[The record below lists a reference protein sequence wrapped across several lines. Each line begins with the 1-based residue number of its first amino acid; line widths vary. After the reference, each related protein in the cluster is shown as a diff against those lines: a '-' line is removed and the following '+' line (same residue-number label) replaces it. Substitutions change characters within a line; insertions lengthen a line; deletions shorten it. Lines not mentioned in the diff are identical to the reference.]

1 MKEHPLPQDIT
12 GYRFHIVGNMTLKQF
27 ALVAGG
33 CVVGFFIY
41 LTNLPAFVS
50 WPLILLS
57 AGAGAFMAFIPFEE
71 RPFDHWVFTFFK
83 VIYNPTQYYWE
94 RKPKLPPAFMFEPNQ
109 DTKQSML
116 LPELD
121 LSPARRTRV
130 KEYLRSVHQAPE
142 QETDEFYR
150 ADTLQN
156 VMDAFYGRAPS
167 TVQQPVQVEAP
178 VADVASAAVEAE
190 VVPIAGIE
198 AAAYAELGQSPPPA
212 GEVSGMPAFEAAA
225 PIPVPADVVFP
236 AADPAMGGTILWQQG
251 GEQAQQQS
259 PAAPTAEGFATQPQ
273 FDPVQVP
280 NQEFIDIQAQ
290 PTDDTRQD
298 AASADQVQPPQPVF
312 VTNTAPAAQD
322 QAVSAVQFNANLTIP
337 NLPTQPNKLVGVVT
351 DGTLPIPYAI
361 VEVLNPDGLTAR
373 AVKTNAFGQFFV
385 STPLGN
391 GSYLI
396 RAEKEGLAFPTQQL
410 ELNGN
415 IVPPIEITAQSQV
428 Q

>member
-41 LTNLPAFVS
+41 LTNLPAFIS

-83 VIYNPTQYYWE
+83 VIYGPTQYYWE
-94 RKPKLPPAFMFEPNQ
+94 RKPKLPPAFAFEPNQ

-130 KEYLRSVHQAPE
+130 KEYLRSVHQAPD
-142 QETDEFYR
+142 QDTDDFYR

-156 VMDAFYGRAPS
+156 ITDTFYGRPPS
-167 TVQQPVQVEAP
+167 AVATPSPQSVGGGVESEAE
-178 VADVASAAVEAE
+178 SAVEVPVVETAMNLPAIETAPAE
-190 VVPIAGIE
+190 VVLPTQISVDTP
-198 AAAYAELGQSPPPA
+198 LSPPPEA
-212 GEVSGMPAFEAAA
+212 PAAA
-225 PIPVPADVVFP
+225 QPSFEPVQIPEVAPLD
-236 AADPAMGGTILWQQG
+236 I
-251 GEQAQQQS
+251 
-259 PAAPTAEGFATQPQ
+259 AAPVVDAVPQ
-273 FDPVQVP
+273 NSAPTEPLPQV
-280 NQEFIDIQAQ
+280 
-290 PTDDTRQD
+290 
-298 AASADQVQPPQPVF
+298 QPVF
-312 VTNTAPAAQD
+312 VTNTAPAPQD
-322 QAVSAVQFNANLTIP
+322 QAIGAVQFNAALSIP
-337 NLPTQPNKLVGVVT
+337 NIPTQPNKLVGVVT
-351 DGTLPIPYAI
+351 DGTLPIPYAM
-361 VEVLNPDGLTAR
+361 VEVLNQDGLTAR

-385 STPLGN
+385 STALGN
-391 GSYLI
+391 GTYLV

-410 ELNGN
+410 DLNGT